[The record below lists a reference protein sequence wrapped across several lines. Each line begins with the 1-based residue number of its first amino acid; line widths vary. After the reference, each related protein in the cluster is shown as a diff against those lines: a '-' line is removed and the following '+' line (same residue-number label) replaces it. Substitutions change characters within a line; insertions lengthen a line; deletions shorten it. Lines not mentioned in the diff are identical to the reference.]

1 MIWQVQVDLACL
13 IMWLWLS
20 KAAAVISEPE
30 DFEGG
35 PHYVDRSW
43 WVSKS
48 TRAATRQILRPCI
61 WQQHSCLIGTTV
73 CLSGCGVQQYWWF
86 GYTGL
91 TWSQLW
97 PMAFMRHWFVLST
110 VARYP
115 LLCVNVITA
124 LRVIWHLSAACSSDY
139 SIVEINIVVCNFKV
153 ALSLLQPARCSSILM
168 WCYCQTPRELEV
180 KLTRCTRS
188 YILRITI
195 TNQWGSYKNHMV
207 LISLACREMMLRD
220 LWVGCGSWRNVKMM
234 LPIGLNI
241 PRLLR
246 TTEFQKN
253 KINRTAYD
261 AGENYSAVV

>member
-20 KAAAVISEPE
+20 NAAAVISEPA

-35 PHYVDRSW
+35 PHYVDRSL

-48 TRAATRQILRPCI
+48 TRAATRQILRQCN

-73 CLSGCGVQQYWWF
+73 CLSGCGMQQYWWF

-97 PMAFMRHWFVLST
+97 PMAFMSHWFVLST

-153 ALSLLQPARCSSILM
+153 ALSLLQPARCSSILICGVIARHQGNWKSNWRAVQDLIFSGFLQSQINGVPTRTTRCWLALRAAK
-168 WCYCQTPRELEV
+168 WCYGISGLVVDLEE
-180 KLTRCTRS
+180 T
-188 YILRITI
+188 
-195 TNQWGSYKNHMV
+195 
-207 LISLACREMMLRD
+207 
-220 LWVGCGSWRNVKMM
+220 
-234 LPIGLNI
+234 
-241 PRLLR
+241 
-246 TTEFQKN
+246 
-253 KINRTAYD
+253 
-261 AGENYSAVV
+261 